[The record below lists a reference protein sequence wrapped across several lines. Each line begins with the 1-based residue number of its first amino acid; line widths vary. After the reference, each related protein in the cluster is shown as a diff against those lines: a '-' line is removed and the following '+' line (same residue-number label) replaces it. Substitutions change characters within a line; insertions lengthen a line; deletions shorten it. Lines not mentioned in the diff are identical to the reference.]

1 MPAVK
6 TRRAYRPLVE
16 NLETYCLLSALPVNP
31 PATVHQASIVNLMG
45 TQVDRDAYN
54 IISQASPHFAQRNFQ
69 ITMLNVDSNTRMV
82 RGVAT
87 ASYGV
92 QFLGSLKGTIQFK
105 TSLDSPR
112 PQDVKF
118 TISQFSSLITGASK
132 RQVQQAVVNFIN
144 RDRAAIEAQFPTTS

>member
-54 IISQASPHFAQRNFQ
+54 IISQASPHFAGAISRSRCSMS
-69 ITMLNVDSNTRMV
+69 TATR
-82 RGVAT
+82 GWSA
-87 ASYGV
+87 G
-92 QFLGSLKGTIQFK
+92 
-105 TSLDSPR
+105 
-112 PQDVKF
+112 
-118 TISQFSSLITGASK
+118 
-132 RQVQQAVVNFIN
+132 
-144 RDRAAIEAQFPTTS
+144 

>member
-1 MPAVK
+1 
-6 TRRAYRPLVE
+6 
-16 NLETYCLLSALPVNP
+16 
-31 PATVHQASIVNLMG
+31 
-45 TQVDRDAYN
+45 
-54 IISQASPHFAQRNFQ
+54 
-69 ITMLNVDSNTRMV
+69 MLNVDSNTRMV